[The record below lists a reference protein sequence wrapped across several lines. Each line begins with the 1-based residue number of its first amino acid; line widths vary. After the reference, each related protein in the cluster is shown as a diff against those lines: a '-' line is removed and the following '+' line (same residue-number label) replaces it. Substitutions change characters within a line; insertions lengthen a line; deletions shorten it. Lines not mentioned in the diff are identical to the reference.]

1 MANNMGIPINPS
13 SSKWGLADGVRHRSD
28 IKTALKRMCPD
39 GGSMEAIKQLVTTS
53 LSPITIIEFFNTASR
68 TLDILCVGACG
79 PSRQIVCTA

>member
-1 MANNMGIPINPS
+1 MEIAFKDIMANNMGIPINPS
-13 SSKWGLADGVRHRSD
+13 SSKSWLQGGVRGRSD

-68 TLDILCVGACG
+68 TLDILCIDA
-79 PSRQIVCTA
+79 